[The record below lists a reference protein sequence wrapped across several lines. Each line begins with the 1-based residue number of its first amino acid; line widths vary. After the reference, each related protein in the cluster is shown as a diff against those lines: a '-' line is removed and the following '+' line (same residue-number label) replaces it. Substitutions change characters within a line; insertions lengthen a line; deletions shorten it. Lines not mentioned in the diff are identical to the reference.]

1 MTLKNGKLYLAVPM
15 NKDFFENIT
24 VEEKVVKV
32 NSLEAIKEDLNV
44 VQNLITEL
52 NISNRI
58 WTKA

>member
-44 VQNLITEL
+44 VQNSITEL